1 MPKKAQSINEYV
13 LVITL
18 ITLAGIGM
26 LTYVKRGIQSNIK
39 ATADVLASSVKTG
52 TGSPAPAGTELAGLS
67 DGNIY
72 DKKSWNPV
80 AKAFYNNNSGFATV
94 VKSGNDIYYYLTK
107 EGVSTR
113 IGGQDAV
120 TGDFT
125 SYDWEGYPVA
135 VYDSAGKAQH
145 LYERVEDP
153 VTGQI
158 TLNEVEFIVKADTR
172 DPKAVPPAPGIP
184 VALKGS
190 DGKSIII
197 STGLGYAKYQIL
209 RLNSALSEGELVQQK
224 GIAEPGL
231 YKYDMPEETRLKVIS
246 NKRITVKEYKQNKG
260 LAESLFH
267 LAAEKYKEINKG
279 FIQGEIQGS
288 KIYYYHFTTD
298 PNNKILVGAEDMAT
312 RQYTEFGADGFA
324 SGVANYAGDR
334 YLADFTYN
342 IDSETKEII
351 SVTVKYGGKEVGTY
365 GKYENIIIN
374 PLPPPPKIGNPLSSL
389 INSPKRET
397 IINND
402 TATVTGAWTAT
413 YTLGTDIYKP
423 KSDPNP
429 K

>member
-1 MPKKAQSINEYV
+1 MYKKAQSINEYV
-13 LVITL
+13 LVVAL
-18 ITLAGIGM
+18 ITIAGIGM

-39 ATADVLASSVKTG
+39 ATADVLALSVKTG
-52 TGSPAPAGTELAGLS
+52 PDSPAPAKTGLAGLP
-67 DGNIY
+67 DGNI
-72 DKKSWNPV
+72 DKKFWNPV
-80 AKAFYNNNSGFATV
+80 AKAFYDNNSGFATA

-107 EGVSTR
+107 DGVTTR

-135 VYDSAGKAQH
+135 VYDSAGTAKH

-153 VTGQI
+153 VTGEI
-158 TLNEVEFIVKADTR
+158 TLNEVEFIVKADKR
-172 DPKAVPPAPGIP
+172 DPKAPGIP
-184 VALKGS
+184 VALKDS
-190 DGKSIII
+190 DGKSKNIQ
-197 STGLGYAKYQIL
+197 TGLGYDKYQIL
-209 RLNSALSEGELVQQK
+209 RLSSPPSEGEVAQLK
-224 GIAEPGL
+224 GVAEPGL

-246 NKRITVKEYKQNKG
+246 NKSTTVKEYKQNKD
-260 LAESLFH
+260 LTESLFH
-267 LAAEKYKEINKG
+267 LSAEKYKSINGG

-288 KIYYYHFTTD
+288 KVNYYHFTTD
-298 PNNKILVGAEDMAT
+298 IADKALVGAEDMVT
-312 RQYTEFGADGFA
+312 RQYTEFGVDGFA

-334 YLADFTYN
+334 YMADFTYN

-402 TATVTGAWTAT
+402 TTTVTGAWSAT

-429 K
+429 KIKP